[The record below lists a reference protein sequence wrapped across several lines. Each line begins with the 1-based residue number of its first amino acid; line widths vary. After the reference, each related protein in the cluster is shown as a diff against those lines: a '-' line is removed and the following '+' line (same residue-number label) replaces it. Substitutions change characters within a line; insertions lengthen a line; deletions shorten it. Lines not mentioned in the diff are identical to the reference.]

1 MAEVTPIFAPCEAPI
16 TFQASA
22 AVTGGRLVENTGA
35 TANGTVGPAGA
46 ASVKVVGFAGNDQAT
61 VGGKVPVWP
70 LAGLLF
76 EILCTGTV
84 NAGDNVAAG
93 AAGVVAAI
101 GAGTFGQLVGVA
113 ITGGT
118 DVAIRVLGR

>member
-1 MAEVTPIFAPCEAPI
+1 MAEVTPIFANGTAPF
-16 TFQASA
+16 TMQASA
-22 AVTGGRLVENTGA
+22 AVTGGRLVENTAG

-46 ASVKVVGFAGNDQAT
+46 ASVKVVGYAANDQAT

-70 LAGLLF
+70 LPGLVF

-84 NAGDNVAAG
+84 AAGDNLAAAVSGTVAPIA
-93 AAGVVAAI
+93 
-101 GAGTFGQLVGVA
+101 AGTFGQLVGLA

-118 DVAIRVLGR
+118 DVNIRVMGR